1 MKQNDIQKIL
11 EQSNKV
17 LGKYTDIQNEWF
29 NSPKLKNNGTLAAIK
44 VNNKQ
49 GEKNAKSGHMK
60 SIQPLGSSKGGKIG
74 GVILRDSG
82 KLLEHS
88 KLGNEANQQ
97 KHGKRIIGTNLIT
110 GESWEYISN
119 HEAERDTKVP
129 TCTIRKILRGEQPK
143 TKSGWTFEE
152 II

>member
-1 MKQNDIQKIL
+1 MNKIEWKKSKINYDDL
-11 EQSNKV
+11 NYLKHKSLTSRENGLYAATIINK
-17 LGKYTDIQNEWF
+17 
-29 NSPKLKNNGTLAAIK
+29 
-44 VNNKQ
+44 KQ
-49 GEKNAKSGHMK
+49 GKKNAKSGHMK
-60 SIQPLGSSKGGKIG
+60 EIQKIGATMGGKVG
-74 GVILRDSG
+74 GVVTRDSG

-143 TKSGWTFEE
+143 TKSGWTFKELKSKK
-152 II
+152 